1 VIDIDLVA
9 IRGRLKDRHA
19 TRYAGAARKRA
30 AVAAVLRPMVGLSG
44 DLQPLETE
52 VLLIRRAERQGDPW
66 SGQMAFPGGHM
77 DTRDPDILATAM
89 RETQEEVGLDLSQ
102 HELIGALDE
111 HAATYQGVF
120 TGMVIAP
127 FVFALKHDVELQ
139 PNHEVASVIWA
150 PLGQMA
156 RGELNVQHQLSR
168 NGETMHFPGFGI
180 GPHVVWGLTH
190 RMLQSLFESL
200 SSAGVQR

>member
-1 VIDIDLVA
+1 VIDVKLGA

-19 TRYAGAARKRA
+19 TRYAGEARKRA

-44 DLQPLETE
+44 ELQPLETE
-52 VLLIRRAERQGDPW
+52 VLLIRRADRQGDPW

-77 DTRDPDILATAM
+77 DPSDQDMLATAM
-89 RETQEEVGLDLSQ
+89 RETREEVGLDLSQ

-111 HAATYQGVF
+111 HPATYQGVF

-127 FVFALKHDVELQ
+127 FVFALKHNVELQ

-156 RGELNVQHQLSR
+156 RGELNVQHALHR
-168 NGETMHFPGFGI
+168 NGEVMHLPGFGV

-190 RMLQSLFESL
+190 RMLQSLFDSL
-200 SSAGVQR
+200 SAGEAQR

>member
-1 VIDIDLVA
+1 
-9 IRGRLKDRHA
+9 
-19 TRYAGAARKRA
+19 
-30 AVAAVLRPMVGLSG
+30 MVGLSG
-44 DLQPLETE
+44 ELQPLETE
-52 VLLIRRAERQGDPW
+52 VLLIRRADRQGDPW

-77 DTRDPDILATAM
+77 DVSDPHILATAM
-89 RETQEEVGLDLSQ
+89 RETLEEVGLDLSQ

-127 FVFALKHDVELQ
+127 FVFALRHDVELQ

-156 RGELNVQHQLSR
+156 RGELDVKHELSR

-190 RMLQSLFESL
+190 RMIQSLFEGL
-200 SSAGVQR
+200 SSSQSQR

>member
-1 VIDIDLVA
+1 MIDVELGA

-19 TRYAGAARKRA
+19 TRYAGEAQKRA
-30 AVAAVLRPMVGLSG
+30 AVAAVLRPMAGLFG
-44 DLQPLETE
+44 ELQPLETE
-52 VLLIRRAERQGDPW
+52 VLLIRRADRAGDPW
-66 SGQMAFPGGHM
+66 SGQMAFPGGHK
-77 DTRDPDILATAM
+77 DGRDPDMLATAL
-89 RETQEEVGLDLSQ
+89 RETREEVGLDLGQ

-111 HAATYQGVF
+111 HPATYQGTF

-127 FVFALKHDVELQ
+127 FVFALKHNVELR

-156 RGELNVQHQLSR
+156 RGELDVHHELSR
-168 NGETMHFPGFGI
+168 NGETMRFPAFGI

-190 RMLQSLFESL
+190 RMLQNLFDSL
-200 SSAGVQR
+200 SAADARR

>member
-1 VIDIDLVA
+1 VIDVKLGA

-19 TRYAGAARKRA
+19 TRYAGEAHRWA

-44 DLQPLETE
+44 ELQPLETE
-52 VLLIRRAERQGDPW
+52 VLLIRRADRQGDPW
-66 SGQMAFPGGHM
+66 SGQMAFPGGHREPGDADM
-77 DTRDPDILATAM
+77 LATAM
-89 RETQEEVGLDLSQ
+89 RETLEEVGLDLSQ

-111 HAATYQGVF
+111 HPATYQGTF

-127 FVFALKHDVELQ
+127 FVFALKSDVELT
-139 PNHEVASVIWA
+139 PNREVASVIWA

-156 RGELNVQHQLSR
+156 RGELNVQHALQR
-168 NGETMHFPGFGI
+168 NGETMHFPAFGI

-190 RMLQSLFESL
+190 RMLQNLFESL
-200 SSAGVQR
+200 SAGGTQR

>member
-1 VIDIDLVA
+1 MIDVDLGA

-19 TRYAGAARKRA
+19 TRYAGVARKRA
-30 AVAAVLRPMVGLSG
+30 AVAAVLRPVGGISG
-44 DLQPLETE
+44 QLMPLETE
-52 VLLIRRAERQGDPW
+52 VLLIRRADREGDPW

-77 DTRDPDILATAM
+77 DPGDPDMLATAL
-89 RETQEEVGLDLSQ
+89 RETREEVGLDLGQ

-111 HAATYQGVF
+111 HPATYQGVF
-120 TGMVIAP
+120 IGMVIAP
-127 FVFALKHDVELQ
+127 FVFALKHDVELR

-156 RGELNVQHQLSR
+156 RGELNVEHELSR
-168 NGETMHFPGFGI
+168 NGEILRLPAFGV

-190 RMLQSLFESL
+190 RMLQSLFDSL
-200 SSAGVQR
+200 SAGGPGR

>member
-1 VIDIDLVA
+1 MIDLDLGA

-19 TRYAGAARKRA
+19 TRYAGEARKRA

-44 DLQPLETE
+44 QLEPLETE
-52 VLLIRRAERQGDPW
+52 VLLIRRADRKGDPW
-66 SGQMAFPGGHM
+66 SGQMAFPGGHQ
-77 DTRDPDILATAM
+77 DPRDPDMLATAM
-89 RETQEEVGLDLSQ
+89 RETLEEVGLDLGQ

-111 HAATYQGVF
+111 HAATYQGTF

-127 FVFALKHDVELQ
+127 FVFALKHDVELS

-156 RGELNVQHQLSR
+156 RGELDVQHELR
-168 NGETMHFPGFGI
+168 RGNETMHFPGFGI

-190 RMLQSLFESL
+190 RMIQSLFESL
-200 SSAGVQR
+200 SSAGGQR